1 MTIIQQPDILS
12 LSRNLKAFLVGSD
25 TSFSFTLC
33 KGEEELLSQVY
44 SPGESGVV
52 EIDLRDIVHS
62 RLSFDFKDFTQ
73 IYQQPDLVADF
84 TATIDTQEVT
94 FRVVRAGVDRL
105 ADSATNFLT
114 QNFLTWQP
122 TVKPVTYYSP
132 EYLTYYAVVS
142 GKVQLKAYFTDAAG
156 EVTSN
161 LTLTLTQVMTG
172 VAYTIP
178 MQYSVIVG
186 KLGDKKPAYY
196 DVWVENVS
204 GERLTYIQRYY
215 ADNSRSL
222 NEDWVL
228 FENSLGGLDCFR
240 AYGANT
246 LNVEHTHNIA
256 ETEEESRE
264 YRVDTER
271 KFEKNTGLLSR
282 EEARWLLDFFPSSR
296 KYIYIGSYV
305 RPIVVTESNVSGNL
319 RETPTS
325 YTFTYKYAD
334 ARPLLNLPRT
344 DVPASM
350 LGIVIPDI
358 GNFTVPPRLSEVPRL
373 SLSEGA
379 LFPVQNP
386 YSETWGTTTA
396 RGIADFMAGLL
407 STLYGTT
414 GGVGHTHRN
423 YSLLE
428 LLSYVEKYL
437 LVDGQKINAGY
448 ADKAGEVVDDVY
460 LRKDQ
465 DDQTEH
471 LIKFL
476 SGLHCGEF
484 NQGSTGVGIYQD
496 DAGNWHI
503 ETDYLDVRLKFT
515 AKEVE
520 IQTVYHIAGAQVK
533 SSANMKCVR
542 VEELD
547 DVYRCYM
554 NTTDDDGNEVTND
567 FKVQDQAYVQ
577 TFNLVKQAD
586 GTTGNHFLWRLVVA
600 VGENY
605 IDLSKSVCAE
615 GSDAPKAGDDIVQ
628 LGYRGTDDP
637 NRQNAV
643 IDAGAGNGSP
653 YYRQYVG
660 IDSFTLPAPETQLKP
675 GDNELSGRFHI
686 EQGSTGWRNMDGLP
700 EEIQEAMDA
709 AQAAQEGVDSIG
721 VGSVNLLRNSGF
733 TGNYETESLAP
744 GTVLQEGTEMYSKA
758 LLHWSGT
765 ATVQQD
771 ADAVSGRSATVGS
784 LSQALASLI
793 PNEHYVISYKAKG
806 TSLAVSCGDFSVAQ
820 PLTTDY
826 RRYAHKFTFT
836 GTGVFLLSGI
846 ATVCDIQLER
856 GTIATDWESSP
867 LDNDKTAARFQSIQY
882 IADAIKNGSVDIL
895 GGLILASMLQL
906 GNYKDG
912 EMQKVTAGISGI
924 YNDDD
929 DVYTWGGGTLEQ
941 AIRAVMMFKDDPT
954 YQPDEAELRQ
964 IAKAVITH
972 GGRAIL
978 NDVILRGYVYA
989 LGGIFQGRVSIAGGK
1004 ILLDEDGSG
1013 KLANGNVRW
1022 DADGNIY
1029 ITGEYES
1036 NAYGRKITISPGNYV
1051 GWPSIK
1057 MTDADGNTLLSIDAI
1072 QSGDYV
1078 EPKITMQ
1085 DPNDSFRNAEYRM
1098 SSMVI
1103 NEKIGDNNFQT
1114 FIGAG
1119 HIYIAKNSV
1128 IDWEINRT

>member
-1 MTIIQQPDILS
+1 MDNQFEQIIPW
-12 LSRNLKAFLVGSD
+12 N
-25 TSFSFTLC
+25 
-33 KGEEELLSQVY
+33 
-44 SPGESGVV
+44 
-52 EIDLRDIVHS
+52 
-62 RLSFDFKDFTQ
+62 
-73 IYQQPDLVADF
+73 
-84 TATIDTQEVT
+84 
-94 FRVVRAGVDRL
+94 
-105 ADSATNFLT
+105 
-114 QNFLTWQP
+114 
-122 TVKPVTYYSP
+122 
-132 EYLTYYAVVS
+132 
-142 GKVQLKAYFTDAAG
+142 
-156 EVTSN
+156 
-161 LTLTLTQVMTG
+161 
-172 VAYTIP
+172 
-178 MQYSVIVG
+178 
-186 KLGDKKPAYY
+186 
-196 DVWVENVS
+196 
-204 GERLTYIQRYY
+204 
-215 ADNSRSL
+215 
-222 NEDWVL
+222 
-228 FENSLGGLDCFR
+228 
-240 AYGANT
+240 GANDTGRDVRLKWERNFAKIKASFEEIAT
-246 LNVEHTHNIA
+246 LLQQVTPDE
-256 ETEEESRE
+256 
-264 YRVDTER
+264 
-271 KFEKNTGLLSR
+271 LSKM
-282 EEARWLLDFFPSSR
+282 F
-296 KYIYIGSYV
+296 
-305 RPIVVTESNVSGNL
+305 
-319 RETPTS
+319 
-325 YTFTYKYAD
+325 
-334 ARPLLNLPRT
+334 
-344 DVPASM
+344 
-350 LGIVIPDI
+350 
-358 GNFTVPPRLSEVPRL
+358 
-373 SLSEGA
+373 
-379 LFPVQNP
+379 
-386 YSETWGTTTA
+386 
-396 RGIADFMAGLL
+396 
-407 STLYGTT
+407 
-414 GGVGHTHRN
+414 
-423 YSLLE
+423 
-428 LLSYVEKYL
+428 
-437 LVDGQKINAGY
+437 
-448 ADKAGEVVDDVY
+448 

-637 NRQNAV
+637 NRQVAV
-643 IDAGAGNGSP
+643 IDAGAGNGAP

-686 EQGSTGWRNMDGLP
+686 EQGSTGWKNMDGLP
-700 EEIQEAMDA
+700 EEIQEAADLAADA
-709 AQAAQEGVDSIG
+709 YQEAESAKELADGAAQEAADAQDRLDGWADDGLISPTEKLTLKQELENLQAEYESTSADAAKYGLDASAYASAWNAYKAELEYHSADTPENIAVRDTFATSQAAFYEARTTLLGTIADKAKEYVDTSIG
-721 VGSVNLLRNSGF
+721 GICVGSVNLLRNSGF
-733 TGNYETESLAP
+733 TGNYETESLTS
-744 GTVLQEGTEMYSKA
+744 GTGLQPGTEMYSKA
-758 LLHWSGT
+758 LLHWSGI
-765 ATVQQD
+765 ATVQED
-771 ADAVSGRSATVGS
+771 TDAVSGRSATVGS

-836 GTGVFLLSGI
+836 GTGVFLLSGT

-856 GTIATDWESSP
+856 GTIATDWKPSP
-867 LDNDKTAARFQSIQY
+867 LDNDKTAAKFQSIQY

-929 DVYTWGGGTLEQ
+929 DVYTWGGGTFEQ
-941 AIRAVMMFKDDPT
+941 AIRAVMMFRDDPT
-954 YQPDEAELRQ
+954 YQPSEAELKQ

-989 LGGIFQGRVSIAGGK
+989 LGGIFQGKVSIAGGK
-1004 ILLDEDGSG
+1004 ILLNEDGSG
-1013 KLANGNVRW
+1013 QLADGAYYW
-1022 DADGNIY
+1022 DAFGTPYVKRDSRIIWRNLTADETEIDP
-1029 ITGEYES
+1029 
-1036 NAYGRKITISPGNYV
+1036 RLGNYIE
-1051 GWPSIK
+1051 GYTEDLSHYRFTLPAPS
-1057 MTDADGNTLLSIDAI
+1057 ADYAEEVLHVRGRATTRTGALIEIYPQTQGELVIYDETGKTYKAVEYVSPQGAPIVSDISCVLTGSTYQWIADSTFDI
-1072 QSGDYV
+1072 PV
-1078 EPKITMQ
+1078 EPE
-1085 DPNDSFRNAEYRM
+1085 AE
-1098 SSMVI
+1098 
-1103 NEKIGDNNFQT
+1103 EGT
-1114 FIGAG
+1114 
-1119 HIYIAKNSV
+1119 
-1128 IDWEINRT
+1128 E